1 MELTYTKVGD
11 YYIPDLVLDD
21 QPDSPLGRYGQMR
34 QEFSEKHHPVI
45 CSNLML
51 SGKLWRHLSD
61 IDTSCEKRLDAL
73 IPTMAKREGVTEVL
87 KATDQMAWVGHMNNI
102 RNRAEEIILHELIY
116 AL

>member
-21 QPDSPLGRYGQMR
+21 QPDSPLGRYAQMR
-34 QEFSEKHHPVI
+34 QEFLEKHRPVI
-45 CSNLML
+45 CSTLML

-73 IPTMAKREGVTEVL
+73 IPDMAKREGVTEVL